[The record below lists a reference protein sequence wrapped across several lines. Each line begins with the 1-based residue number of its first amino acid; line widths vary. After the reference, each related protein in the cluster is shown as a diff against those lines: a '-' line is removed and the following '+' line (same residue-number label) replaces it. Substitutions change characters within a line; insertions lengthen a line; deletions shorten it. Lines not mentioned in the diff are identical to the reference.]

1 MRTLTRKTGETRRIG
16 AGMFIAAWVLL
27 LGILTF
33 HFSGW
38 LDTRDD
44 PSRWATDTARD
55 DPNRSVAGTVSELGV
70 REVRLS
76 QNRAGHYVAN
86 GKINGSTVRFVLDT
100 GATTVAIPGAVAE
113 RLGLRAGRAQL
124 SRTANGT
131 ITTYHTQLDDVSLG
145 TIRLRNVRADINPH
159 MEGNEVLLGMSF
171 LRSLELVQR
180 DGRLTLRQHA
190 DTRSE
195 RRSGRRSMLAGADD
209 R

>member
-38 LDTRDD
+38 I
-44 PSRWATDTARD
+44 SARD
-55 DPNRSVAGTVSELGV
+55 DPNRSVTGTVSELGV
-70 REVRLS
+70 REVRLF
-76 QNRAGHYVAN
+76 QDRAGHYVAR

-113 RLGLRAGRAQL
+113 GLGLRAGRPQL

-131 ITTYHTQLDDVSLG
+131 VTTYRTRLDEVSLG

-159 MEGNEVLLGMSF
+159 MEGKEVLLGMSF

-180 DGRLTLRQHA
+180 DGSLTLRQHE
-190 DTRSE
+190 DS
-195 RRSGRRSMLAGADD
+195 
-209 R
+209 